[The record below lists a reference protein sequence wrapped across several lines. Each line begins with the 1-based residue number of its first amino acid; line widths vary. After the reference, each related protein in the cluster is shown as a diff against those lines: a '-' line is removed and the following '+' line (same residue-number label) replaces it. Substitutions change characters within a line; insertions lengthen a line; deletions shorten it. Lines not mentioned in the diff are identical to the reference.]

1 MEVLKTFSNFDQDKL
16 AIKLL
21 RPNYFDS
28 WFIPR
33 EYWSPSSLKLS
44 GGIRNFILRATACS
58 LCSPTPPTDL
68 SVLSPQDLCITTS
81 IFYAPTSWELYLKTE
96 SVVSRVWLFATP
108 WTMPTKLLC
117 PWNSLGKNTGVDCH
131 FIIYFLENTW
141 HIENVKLTCRRP

>member
-44 GGIRNFILRATACS
+44 GGIRNFILRATAYS

-96 SVVSRVWLFATP
+96 SVVSQSCLTHCDPMDYAYQAPLSMEFSGQEYWSGLPFHYLFP
-108 WTMPTKLLC
+108 WKYMTHWKCKTYM
-117 PWNSLGKNTGVDCH
+117 
-131 FIIYFLENTW
+131 
-141 HIENVKLTCRRP
+141 